1 MHELRNAAAGQST
14 PSTPRAAAEVQ
25 VLRCFRSHLEDG
37 GEGGSLLCSC
47 MRASP
52 MSPLAASAGTIPAH
66 APGHRSDRGPQA
78 STLAL
83 PLYLPF
89 A

>member
-37 GEGGSLLCSC
+37 GEGGS
-47 MRASP
+47 
-52 MSPLAASAGTIPAH
+52 PLFLYACFSNESAGRLGLGGHDPGTRPRAQVRPRTAGQGPA
-66 APGHRSDRGPQA
+66 P
-78 STLAL
+78 
-83 PLYLPF
+83 
-89 A
+89 